1 MENNYQLRERLLLLI
16 GTKKYFMYERDI
28 TYMNDHILQ
37 HAFAVTFKAFSEGCG
52 IVFVLLREINRKHN
66 KAGKQNNGGT
76 MT

>member
-1 MENNYQLRERLLLLI
+1 
-16 GTKKYFMYERDI
+16 MYERDI